1 MKSFTMRGARRARAH
16 EEEVA
21 LPDGFPLTPREM
33 PDPQPGDILLFTH
46 AKGLNRLIP
55 WFTGSRYFHC
65 GVYEGEGRVLEARPN
80 GVVRRDLQSS
90 NEGEKVFRTVPMP
103 EEGGDKA
110 IHFVQSRIGSTYD
123 PIDIAFIILRHTF
136 PLWPIRYSN
145 HRSFTCGELV
155 ARAWRAG
162 GCDLF
167 PNKQAA
173 EVIPADFS
181 RFLPRDSQDQVL

>member
-1 MKSFTMRGARRARAH
+1 MRGARRARAH

-65 GVYEGEGRVLEARPN
+65 GVYEGNGCVLEARPN

-90 NEGEKVFRTVPMP
+90 GEGEKVFRTVPMP
-103 EEGGDKA
+103 EEGTEKA
-110 IHFVQSRIGSTYD
+110 IHFVQSRIGATYD
-123 PIDIAFIILRHTF
+123 PIDIAFIILRHLF

-145 HRSFTCGELV
+145 HRSFTCGELM

-167 PNKQAA
+167 PQRQAS
-173 EVIPADFS
+173 EIIPADFS
-181 RFLPRDSQDQVL
+181 RFLPRDARDQVL